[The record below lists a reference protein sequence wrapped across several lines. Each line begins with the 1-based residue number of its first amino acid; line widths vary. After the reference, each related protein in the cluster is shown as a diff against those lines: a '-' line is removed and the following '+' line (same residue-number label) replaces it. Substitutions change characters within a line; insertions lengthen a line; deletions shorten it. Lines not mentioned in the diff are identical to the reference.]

1 MSYDQCQ
8 FCSDI
13 AFKTNGKS
21 ELICES
27 RAYSGQRKKD
37 KEQSKSDKPSRNQ
50 PCPCGS
56 GKKYKRCCGN
66 NLPEFKNP
74 PPAPLPPGS
83 LCNVKLSNVDI
94 KCAEQ

>member
-8 FCSDI
+8 FCGDI

-27 RAYSGQRKKD
+27 RTYSGQCKKE
-37 KEQSKSDKPSRNQ
+37 KQEAKADKPSRNQ

-56 GKKYKRCCGN
+56 GKKYKRCCAIKQLAEKSAGCGVTV
-66 NLPEFKNP
+66 PQT
-74 PPAPLPPGS
+74 
-83 LCNVKLSNVDI
+83 DI
-94 KCAEQ
+94 KCYER